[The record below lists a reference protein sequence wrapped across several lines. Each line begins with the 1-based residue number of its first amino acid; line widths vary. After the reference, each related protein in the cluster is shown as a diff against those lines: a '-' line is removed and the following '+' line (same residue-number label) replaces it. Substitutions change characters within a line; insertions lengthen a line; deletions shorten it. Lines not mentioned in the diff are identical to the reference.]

1 MSERKPTGGAQE
13 LAPPVLIKSE
23 YERRAW
29 DEAQRWRDT
38 MLRQPGMFNWAAA
51 RVQSKINEYIPEK
64 VHAAMTAAIKQ
75 MTEAVL
81 TGSEFVAPAP
91 LRAGSLEERERVAK
105 QKIEFYTRTA
115 AAEGGV
121 TGAGGIFLG
130 LADFPLFFSIKL
142 KLLFDLAAAYGHV
155 CAEYRERLFVLRIF
169 QLAFSSQTHR
179 RKVFVELERDL
190 SSTDQAPASADE
202 FDWRTYQ
209 QEYRNYIDL
218 AKLAQLVPI
227 VGAPVG
233 FVVNYTLT
241 KQLGETAM
249 QAYRLRWFQSNCDP
263 SSVIQSP

>member
-1 MSERKPTGGAQE
+1 MSEQEPTGGAQSS
-13 LAPPVLIKSE
+13 APPVRIQPD
-23 YERRAW
+23 YERRARA
-29 DEAQRWRDT
+29 DVQRWRES
-38 MLRQPGMFNWAAA
+38 MLRQPGILNWAAS
-51 RVQSKINEYIPEK
+51 RVQSKINAYIPERI
-64 VHAAMTAAIKQ
+64 HATLTTAIKQ

-81 TGSEFVAPAP
+81 TGSEFVAPTP
-91 LRAGSLEERERVAK
+91 ISTGSLEERERIAK

-130 LADFPLFFSIKL
+130 LADFPLFLSIKL
-142 KLLFDLAAAYGHV
+142 KLLFDLAAVYGHS

-169 QLAFSSQTHR
+169 QLAFSSQAHR
-179 RKVFVELERDL
+179 RKVFVELERSL
-190 SSTDQAPASADE
+190 SRAEVAPPPPDE

-233 FVVNYTLT
+233 FVVNYTMT
-241 KQLGETAM
+241 KQLGDTSM
-249 QAYRLRWFQSNCDP
+249 QAYRLRRFQTSDARL
-263 SSVIQSP
+263 SVG